1 VGTRNLVEGFMN
13 FSLRDY
19 IACKAMIEV
28 MKSYNSI
35 HSMNLEILAKN
46 SYRIADAMM
55 KARQPEEVE

>member
-1 VGTRNLVEGFMN
+1 MN